1 MKHKLLDYARFFAS
15 REAGF
20 LLATL
25 GVISQAWH
33 TFFIAVSLSSLEGW
47 QKYLQGGI
55 MALFLSCALLFFIVK
70 SSDSFEEN
78 DNSIKAKRSKK
89 YKNMVIQFTL
99 VESCINIYY
108 WLNHLVLSRLDN
120 PDWYSM
126 VIALPFAIL
135 LPLILKAYG
144 GEIRVDEKYEE
155 IEMLVNNTTT
165 YLTKEEI
172 LELIPKSL
180 TKEEILELIPNPIS
194 KEEIL
199 NLVPKSFD
207 LNEIKILIQESLPK
221 EDSLKKDEILEL
233 IPKSISKEEILE
245 MINNILNDPMLM
257 TFKTKEGKES
267 KVEIKL
273 NKI

>member
-33 TFFIAVSLSSLEGW
+33 TFYIAVSLSSLEGW

-55 MALFLSCALLFFIVK
+55 MALFFSCALLFFIVK

-89 YKNMVIQFTL
+89 YKNMVIQFTV

-108 WLNHLVLSRLDN
+108 WLNHLVLSRLSN
-120 PDWYSM
+120 PDWASM

-144 GEIRVDEKYEE
+144 GEIRVDEKDEE
-155 IEMLVNNTTT
+155 TEITNIQHS
-165 YLTKEEI
+165 LTKEEI
-172 LELIPKSL
+172 LELIPKS
-180 TKEEILELIPNPIS
+180 IS

-207 LNEIKILIQESLPK
+207 LDEIKGFIQESLPK
-221 EDSLKKDEILEL
+221 EDSVKKDELLDL

-245 MINNILNDPMLM
+245 MVNSSLNDPMLM

-273 NKI
+273 KKI